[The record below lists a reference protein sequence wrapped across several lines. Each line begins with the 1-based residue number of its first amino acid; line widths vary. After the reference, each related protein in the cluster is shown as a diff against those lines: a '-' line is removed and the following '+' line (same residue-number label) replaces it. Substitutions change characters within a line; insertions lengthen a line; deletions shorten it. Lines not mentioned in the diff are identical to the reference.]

1 MTYDPLKRHH
11 QTPEIGQSKLQ
22 ESQQKQPML
31 LELQITL
38 NPWMRDEETS
48 NANQSSPVQPA
59 IHQFPNSTTFPMTLP
74 AIAGQ

>member
-1 MTYDPLKRHH
+1 MTYDPWKRHH
-11 QTPEIGQSKLQ
+11 QTPEIGQSNLP

-31 LELQITL
+31 LELRITL
-38 NPWMRDEETS
+38 NLWMRDEETS
-48 NANQSSPVQPA
+48 NANRSSPVQFA